1 MAEPQPSTMTAEA
14 YLAWE
19 ADQPLKHEY
28 VAGEIF
34 AMGGASDR
42 HVTVTLNVAGALRH
56 QLRGGP
62 CRVYMADMKVRVAA
76 ADAYFYPD
84 VLVTC
89 DPADHRR
96 THHKEAPLLV
106 VEVLSPST
114 AAYDRGAKFAA
125 YRRLASLREYLL
137 IDPELGSVELYRAD
151 GNGHWVLYPHDAGDT
166 VTLAGVE
173 ATLTGAEIF
182 EDASPGPEPAE

>member
-1 MAEPQPSTMTAEA
+1 MADPQPAGMTAEA

-19 ADQPLKHEY
+19 AEQPLKHEF

-42 HVTVTLNVAGALRH
+42 HVTVTLNVASALRQ
-56 QLRGGP
+56 QLRGGG
-62 CRVYMADMKVRVAA
+62 CRTYMADMKVRVAA
-76 ADAYFYPD
+76 ADAFFYPD

-89 DPADHRR
+89 DPADHQRSQ
-96 THHKEAPLLV
+96 HKEAPCLV

-125 YRRLASLREYLL
+125 YRKLPSLREYLL
-137 IDPELGSVELYRAD
+137 IDPEIGSLELYRAD
-151 GNGHWVLYPHDAGDT
+151 GQGHWVLYPHEAHEE
-166 VTLAGVE
+166 VVLASLE
-173 ATLTGAEIF
+173 ARLIGAEVF
-182 EDASPGPEPAE
+182 EDAPPGPEPR